1 MKFVSK
7 FSYNAN
13 ILFLELDVRYSGV
26 CDIGVPE
33 IFFKKRCVKGKRGIE
48 RLFCLCPYFY
58 VVRQGPFLIIT
69 VLLQTKKLCL
79 FTNKTMPA
87 IFEVNAPKSI
97 PFFSQC
103 SNHTPMKLDQLQ

>member
-26 CDIGVPE
+26 CDIRVPE